1 MNIAPDEKDKFGYRI
16 AKPNPA
22 SQGAQ
27 SDNHRTFD
35 DTTDW
40 YNSDSTNVNLN
51 PEEMEAINKSIKN
64 ARSLVGNLE
73 TDFTEQPKKKSRWE

>member
-27 SDNHRTFD
+27 PDNQRTLGNIFHFKEKKG
-35 DTTDW
+35 
-40 YNSDSTNVNLN
+40 NKK
-51 PEEMEAINKSIKN
+51 IN
-64 ARSLVGNLE
+64 E
-73 TDFTEQPKKKSRWE
+73 

>member
-27 SDNHRTFD
+27 SDNQRTLGNIPLFG
-35 DTTDW
+35 
-40 YNSDSTNVNLN
+40 SGAIFSKICLVRIVEDSKIS
-51 PEEMEAINKSIKN
+51 AYFR
-64 ARSLVGNLE
+64 AG
-73 TDFTEQPKKKSRWE
+73 